1 MDDRKPSVKCPC
13 GHSFDIPPAQLFQD
27 VACPQCGKVILAS
40 NAAPTAPKSDSQKKL
55 KSETLKPVKD
65 PLKSTRSEAS
75 GPAPAKND
83 PPTQRK
89 APLFMKDGP
98 LPAPIPGYTFLKRL
112 GQGGMGEVF
121 LAKQESLDR
130 HVAIKLL
137 PPDLS
142 KDKAYVQSFM
152 KEARSAG
159 KVTHENIMGSIDVGE
174 SNGRYFFVMEYVQGE
189 TLFRL
194 IKQQKTIPEA
204 KALEIARQVAR
215 GLRHA
220 FQMGLIHR
228 DIKPQN
234 ILITPEG
241 QAKVCD
247 FGLATELKSDDAVH
261 GEDEENVHTT
271 PAYASPEQCRAESL
285 DHRTD
290 MYSLGVTLYEMLA
303 GRRPFIASTPK
314 ELMTKQVTEQPQP
327 PKAIN
332 PAISEAA
339 NQLVLRMLKKHKD
352 ERPKTYDELLSA
364 FEAVTKTPTPKT
376 VRGPSG
382 GDGLLP
388 RKIPLPALIGAAAA
402 ALLLVVGIVVFA
414 TRKPAVVEIPAST
427 ATLDPE
433 VQRTVDDM
441 KAIERNSRGK
451 PGEYATVRAKW
462 KALEDKYAST
472 PHRAIFAGGRVDFE
486 TAVNAEADAAAKEA
500 IDEAT
505 RSLDLNQPA
514 DAIAALRRFPGE
526 FSGTPA
532 GNRVAAKMVEIE
544 RAANDKFFDALQAVN
559 GLVSAGK
566 FEEARHRLL
575 NLKASAALDSGG
587 ELRPQR
593 KAQIEE
599 LLKRI
604 DTAIAEAKNKP
615 LDPVVKDQPSVKPA
629 DVKPSLPEKSPE
641 VKATPAKGPENS
653 VLPAAAAAHYAVLR
667 DPAERSA
674 SDKRL
679 AAAGFFSQGASKS
692 AFHHAAAIF
701 LARDEAAWKLEGPA
715 LAGLQ
720 EYLASP
726 ELNHAE
732 PGRRSEGLTPER
744 HQKLLELLIQKI
756 AESSAGSV
764 DALQLFACAHLQEIS
779 AKKGKLDPALLIQ
792 GKFAK
797 GPIADL
803 WGPASSV
810 IRIEI
815 AGLLLKPPGLWV
827 PRATE
832 TAMIAGDF
840 PTRYLGVLCTIKD
853 QTFDA
858 APAMERWKKLGP
870 TGPDPAAWTKFGDAV
885 ADRIKQETTCEL
897 CLGQGRYAC
906 SACAGT
912 GAQFC
917 ATCRGVGK
925 VIDPSEGTNLTCKSC
940 SGRRMVACTVCLGAR
955 GSKCGDCDGKKT
967 RPLLMGTH
975 YRMFLDL
982 GLCDVCAG
990 TGNMFT
996 AVAYPCHSCDGAGR
1010 SMDGVIKEFA
1020 KLPAWA
1026 LKGREGRMLHATLR
1040 WLARHQSPN
1049 GSWSTSSWNTHCPET
1064 GCKETRAGVFDHGLT
1079 SLALVAFLNAGIG
1092 PDSTVR
1098 FGNVPLGPVVRKAM
1112 GWIVSQ
1118 QQAEGVITNTES
1130 VKPVLENALAAWALF
1145 TAVQLAPVGET
1156 YTEKDRTAMREVA
1169 LRSLKWA
1176 MNAQTRGAGWGYTVG
1191 ANSDTWVTS
1200 WNAMALLA
1208 AKEVGVEIPK
1218 LNQGYIL
1225 QWLDAV
1231 TDKKD
1236 FHLGYMPAQMGKVNL
1251 AGNEAFHH
1259 HDTLSALGSLVRLQL
1274 EGKPS
1279 ATYAAADKLLERDLP
1294 NSDPMRRD
1302 YCYWYFGTLFMAYHE
1317 QRRGALWTLWT
1328 QSYLR
1333 EALTLGLRRG
1343 DERPHPLPPPQPAPR
1358 PSRKEVGF
1366 PVTRRGFANQHSAWN
1381 RGRSP
1386 AAPFPSF
1393 ACSGSGASPSGR
1405 PPGTPTSPPSRPSES
1420 STCGRTGSGAARG
1433 TTTATSRSSTPPSS
1447 RASTTATWSWRTT
1460 PAPSG
1465 PSSRSSSAT
1474 RTSSRGSRGA
1484 SGGSATVCGG

>member
-1 MDDRKPSVKCPC
+1 
-13 GHSFDIPPAQLFQD
+13 
-27 VACPQCGKVILAS
+27 
-40 NAAPTAPKSDSQKKL
+40 
-55 KSETLKPVKD
+55 
-65 PLKSTRSEAS
+65 
-75 GPAPAKND
+75 
-83 PPTQRK
+83 
-89 APLFMKDGP
+89 
-98 LPAPIPGYTFLKRL
+98 
-112 GQGGMGEVF
+112 
-121 LAKQESLDR
+121 
-130 HVAIKLL
+130 
-137 PPDLS
+137 
-142 KDKAYVQSFM
+142 
-152 KEARSAG
+152 
-159 KVTHENIMGSIDVGE
+159 MGSIDVGE

-189 TLFRL
+189 SLFRI

-228 DIKPQN
+228 DIKPHN

-247 FGLATELKSDDAVH
+247 FGLATELKSDDAQL
-261 GEDEENVHTT
+261 GESEENVHTT
-271 PAYASPEQCRAESL
+271 PAYASPEQCRAEPL

-314 ELMTKQVTEQPQP
+314 ELMTKHVTEMPQP

-332 PAISEAA
+332 PAISEPAS
-339 NQLVLRMLKKHKD
+339 QLVLKLLKKHKD

-382 GDGLLP
+382 AGLQP
-388 RKIPLPALIGAAAA
+388 RKIPLPAMIGAAAA

-414 TRKPAVVEIPAST
+414 VRKPRPVDVAAPA
-427 ATLDPE
+427 AALDPD
-433 VQRTVDDM
+433 VQRALDDM
-441 KAIERNSRGK
+441 RAIQKNSTGK
-451 PGEYATVRAKW
+451 PGEYAAVRSKW
-462 KALEDKYAST
+462 KALEDKYAAT

-486 TAVNAEADAAAKEA
+486 TQVNLEADSAAKEA
-500 IDEAT
+500 IEEAT
-505 RSLDLNQPA
+505 RSLDLNQPGEA
-514 DAIAALRRFPGE
+514 VAALRRFPGE

-532 GNRVAAKMVEIE
+532 GSRVAAKMLEIE

-566 FEEARHRLL
+566 LDEARQRLL

-587 ELRPQR
+587 ELRPQQ
-593 KAQIEE
+593 KSQIEE

-604 DTAIAEAKNKP
+604 DAAVAEAKAKP
-615 LDPVVKDQPSVKPA
+615 VDPVVKEQPSIKPP
-629 DVKPSLPEKSPE
+629 DVKPSVPEKAPE
-641 VKATPAKGPENS
+641 VKATPAKGPEGS

-674 SDKRL
+674 LDKRL
-679 AAAGFFSQGASKS
+679 AAAGFFSQGAPKS

-701 LARDEAAWKLEGPA
+701 LARDEALWKLDGPA

-732 PGRRSEGLTPER
+732 PGKRSEGLTPER

-756 AESSAGSV
+756 AESGTGSV

-779 AKKGKLDPALLIQ
+779 AKKGKIDPALLIQ

-803 WGPASSV
+803 WGPAASV
-810 IRIEI
+810 VRIEI

-827 PRATE
+827 PRAIE
-832 TAMIAGDF
+832 TASIAGDF
-840 PTRYLGVLCTIKD
+840 PTRYLGALCTIKD

-858 APAMERWKKLGP
+858 APATEKWKKLGP
-870 TGPDPAAWTKFGDAV
+870 TGPDPAGWSKYCDAV

-897 CLGQGRYAC
+897 CLGQGRYGC
-906 SACAGT
+906 SACAGV
-912 GAQFC
+912 GAQPC
-917 ATCRGVGK
+917 ATCKGVGK
-925 VIDPSEGTNLTCKSC
+925 VIDPSEGTNLTCKAC
-940 SGRRMVACTVCLGAR
+940 SGRRMVACTICLGTR
-955 GSKCGDCDGKKT
+955 GSKCQDCDGKKT
-967 RPLLMGTH
+967 RPLLIGTH

-982 GLCDVCAG
+982 GLCDVCRG

-996 AVAYPCHSCDGAGR
+996 AVAYPCASCDGAGR
-1010 SMDGVIKEFA
+1010 SMEGVLKEFS

-1026 LKGREGRMLHATLR
+1026 LKGREGRLLHATLR
-1040 WLARHQSPN
+1040 WLARHQSAD
-1049 GSWSTSSWNTHCPET
+1049 GSWSTSSWHTHCPET
-1064 GCKETRAGVFDHGLT
+1064 GCKPVTAGAFDHGLT
-1079 SLALVAFLNAGIG
+1079 SLTLAAFLNAGIG
-1092 PDSTVR
+1092 PDSPVR

-1112 GWIVSQ
+1112 NWIASQ
-1118 QQAEGVITNTES
+1118 QQAEGLITAS
-1130 VKPVLENALAAWALF
+1130 QSIKPVYENALAAWALF
-1145 TAVQLAPVGET
+1145 TAVQLAPVGESF
-1156 YTEKDRTAMREVA
+1156 TEKDRTTLREVA

-1176 MNAQTRGAGWGYTVG
+1176 LNAQARGAGWGYTVG

-1208 AKEVGVEIPK
+1208 AKDVGVEIPK
-1218 LNQGYIL
+1218 MNQGYIL
-1225 QWLDAV
+1225 QWLDGV

-1251 AGNEAFHH
+1251 SGNEAFQH

-1279 ATYAAADKLLERDLP
+1279 PTYAAADKLLERDLP
-1294 NSDPMRRD
+1294 NSDAMRRD

-1333 EALTLGLRRG
+1333 EALTLQDPADTCALGSFPTTDRWALMGGKVYAGSMNALTLSHLLNLR
-1343 DERPHPLPPPQPAPR
+1343 PAP
-1358 PSRKEVGF
+1358 
-1366 PVTRRGFANQHSAWN
+1366 
-1381 RGRSP
+1381 
-1386 AAPFPSF
+1386 
-1393 ACSGSGASPSGR
+1393 
-1405 PPGTPTSPPSRPSES
+1405 PTKK
-1420 STCGRTGSGAARG
+1420 
-1433 TTTATSRSSTPPSS
+1433 
-1447 RASTTATWSWRTT
+1447 
-1460 PAPSG
+1460 
-1465 PSSRSSSAT
+1465 
-1474 RTSSRGSRGA
+1474 
-1484 SGGSATVCGG
+1484 